1 MNRGLHS
8 VCSMLFAVLGGAAP
22 AAETPSF
29 AADLVPL
36 MRTRCA
42 VCHLTG
48 EEAGN
53 VSLVPEAAYD
63 TLVGVK
69 SPTTG
74 LVRVE
79 PGKPD
84 ASYLIM
90 KLEGTHLAHGGSGAR
105 MPFGAEALPTAVIGQ
120 FRDWIAAGAPR
131 N

>member
-1 MNRGLHS
+1 
-8 VCSMLFAVLGGAAP
+8 VLLAATALAGGTPTGATPPAAAP
-22 AAETPSF
+22 RFS
-29 AADLVPL
+29 ADIVPIL
-36 MRTRCA
+36 RTRCA

-53 VSLVPEAAYD
+53 MSLVPDAAYES
-63 TLVGVK
+63 LVGVK

-74 LVRVE
+74 LVRIV

-84 ASYLIM
+84 ESYLIM
-90 KLEGTHLAHGGSGAR
+90 KLEGTHLAKGGTGTR
-105 MPFGAEALPTAVIGQ
+105 MPFGAEPLSADFIKL

>member
-1 MNRGLHS
+1 LNRPVLA
-8 VCSMLFAVLGGAAP
+8 LFALIMAQPAP
-22 AAETPSF
+22 AGETPGFS
-29 AADLVPL
+29 ADIVPIL
-36 MRTRCA
+36 RSRCA

-53 VSLVPEAAYD
+53 MSLVPDAAYEN
-63 TLVGVK
+63 LVGVK

-90 KLEGTHLAHGGSGAR
+90 KLEGTYLSKGGSGAR
-105 MPFGAEALPTAVIGQ
+105 MPFGAEPLSADNIKLI
-120 FRDWIAAGAPR
+120 RDWIAAGASK